1 MAFSR
6 KLARSFIL
14 LVAVGMAGMLVV
26 AVWKGTSQKE
36 HRSTGDGEPSSG
48 EMKISGMEYV
58 EMQEGRKFYV
68 LNASEARYFQDQQK
82 TILKTVHLTFFM
94 ENGEEGYV
102 NSEEG
107 VLYSATRNIELTRAV
122 EANLPGGYRLLSDK
136 AVYEHEKKALLS
148 DTPITVSGPDLQ
160 LKGGAWKFF
169 IPERKGFVEGGVQAK
184 VVLTPA
190 KPEARAGR

>member
-6 KLARSFIL
+6 KLARGLVL

-26 AVWKGTSQKE
+26 AVLKGTSQKE
-36 HRSTGDGEPSSG
+36 HRSAGDSEPSNG
-48 EMKISGMEYV
+48 EMKISGMEYI

-68 LNASEARYFQDQQK
+68 LNASEASYFQEQQK

-107 VLYSATRNIELTRAV
+107 VLYSSTKNIELTRAV
-122 EANLPGGYRLLSDK
+122 EAILPGGYRLLSDK

-148 DTPITVSGPDLQ
+148 DTPITVLGPDIQ
-160 LKGGAWKFF
+160 LTGGPWKFL

-184 VVLTPA
+184 IVLTPA
-190 KPEARAGR
+190 KRGARAGR